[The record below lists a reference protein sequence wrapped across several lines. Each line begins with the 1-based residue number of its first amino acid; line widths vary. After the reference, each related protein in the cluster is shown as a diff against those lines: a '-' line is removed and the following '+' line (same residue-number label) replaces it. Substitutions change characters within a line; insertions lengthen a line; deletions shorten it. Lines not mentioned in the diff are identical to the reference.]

1 MKSVVEVRRVL
12 RMLMLS
18 MFLSACRG
26 DPTTMTQLPL
36 NSSDLPST
44 LVRICQVLIENP
56 SVDTLA
62 SRLGKHQQDELNGP
76 GFRTV
81 TSAPPEFEKLLVYF
95 LSSQDQVTLKAQFK
109 PGQGI
114 TVGALKDK
122 FGPFRI
128 LPQDPGNFRR
138 GQIAFEKVIGSHT
151 CELNLYLEQLK
162 EKVEDTDR
170 VSELSILVWE

>member
-1 MKSVVEVRRVL
+1 MKSAGQVRRTL
-12 RMLMLS
+12 RILTFS

-26 DPTTMTQLPL
+26 DPTTMTPLPL

-44 LVRICQVLIENP
+44 LVRICQVLTEKP
-56 SVDTLA
+56 SVDMLA
-62 SRLGKHQQDELNGP
+62 SRLGNHQEDELNGP

-95 LSSQDQVTLKAQFK
+95 LSSQDQVTLKAQFR
-109 PGQGI
+109 PGQGV
-114 TVGALKDK
+114 TVGALKDA

-128 LPQDPGNFRR
+128 LPQDPGNSGR

-162 EKVEDTDR
+162 EKVGDTDR